1 MVTRTQNMVVRTCFV
16 YDEENDTTVTEVFT
30 AKETDKKWE
39 KHISKNNFVLLKV
52 LSEEHVTYKL
62 SMDEDTF
69 FQMANIE
76 VVDSKQ

>member
-1 MVTRTQNMVVRTCFV
+1 MVTRTQKMVIRTCLV
-16 YDEENDTTVTEVFT
+16 YDKENETTVREVFT

-52 LSEEHVTYKL
+52 LSEEPVTYKL
-62 SMDEDTF
+62 YMDEETF